1 VPANPATNTEPS
13 SASDTASSTVMAN
26 DPTNLMGY
34 WSDRPNRK
42 PLRYHQWKAA
52 SRS

>member
-1 VPANPATNTEPS
+1 
-13 SASDTASSTVMAN
+13 MAN

>member
-1 VPANPATNTEPS
+1 VLG
-13 SASDTASSTVMAN
+13 N

-42 PLRYHQWKAA
+42 RLRYNQWKTI